1 MRIEPSGRV
10 YSETMERSTMLAIE
24 AGEFDLVSPDCREI
38 TGRPARSMR
47 EFLESV
53 RDAAAPHPGR
63 STP

>member
-1 MRIEPSGRV
+1 
-10 YSETMERSTMLAIE
+10 MLAIE